1 MSRAGRASD
10 LGLPSTNGVLR
21 ASCSE
26 RRRVGLAC
34 SARVPSPT
42 RAAQVARRPL
52 S

>member
-10 LGLPSTNGVLR
+10 LGLPSANGVLR

-42 RAAQVARRPL
+42 RAAQVVRWPL